1 MKLNKDNDSQ
11 STQGTI
17 YEKYSVEITK
27 NDLVYELKR
36 FFHWRKGNF
45 IDRYQTETGSHKH
58 DAFINYLIDLGY

>member
-1 MKLNKDNDSQ
+1 MKLIKDNNSQ

-17 YEKYSVEITK
+17 YEKPSVEIAE
-27 NDLVYELKR
+27 NDLAYELKR

-45 IDRYQTETGSHKH
+45 IDRYQTKTGSHKH